1 MKNKKLFVIAGIV
14 VGVLLV
20 VLVVLPLVI
29 NVDQFRP
36 QIQAQ
41 ISSALGRKVEIGKLS
56 LSLLSGGVTASDMTI
71 SDDPAYSNQPF
82 LKAKTLDV
90 GVDLM
95 GMIFSRSL
103 SVRSITLEKPEL
115 QLLRTASGKWNF
127 SSIGNANAAPTPAP
141 RGRGK
146 KSEPPQA
153 TNPSS
158 GTTANVSVGELKIK
172 NGRVVVGT
180 VGRGKQ
186 YVYDDVN
193 LTASDVSFDSK
204 IPFTFDAKTPG
215 GGSLKADG
223 TVGPINRTDASA
235 TPLQANLKIEHMDLA
250 STGFVDPSSGL
261 GGVLDYTG
269 TVKSNGK
276 QAHSEGLA
284 KVDKL
289 RVVKSGQPA
298 RQPISVDYATDY
310 DVARESGT
318 LTKGDIKTGN
328 SIAKLSG
335 DYFTKG
341 DATTLRMKLKGDSL
355 PVNDIQGVLP
365 AFGVVLPKGASL
377 SGGTATANLGVDGPI
392 DRLVTSGAV
401 NVSNTKLSGYDL
413 KSHLPGPLMALAG
426 VHTGSDTI
434 IQTMASGLRIAPEG
448 IQTSGLNIVVPDV
461 GTITGDGVIGAN
473 NALNFKMLAKLA
485 NANNV
490 VGGVSQLVSF
500 GQQKG
505 EVPFLI
511 QGTTSNPIF
520 LPDMGRAITGTAAA
534 PVKGA
539 TGLFGGIFGKK
550 QKQ

>member
-1 MKNKKLFVIAGIV
+1 MKNKKFFVIAGIV

-20 VLVVLPLVI
+20 VLVVLPLFI

-36 QIQAQ
+36 QIEAQ

-71 SDDPAYSNQPF
+71 SDDPNFSNQPF

-103 SVRSITLEKPEL
+103 SVRSITLEKPEV
-115 QLLRTASGKWNF
+115 QLLRTANGKWNY
-127 SSIGNANAAPTPAP
+127 SSIGNANAASTPP

-146 KSEPPQA
+146 RAEPAPA
-153 TNPSS
+153 TNSS
-158 GTTANVSVGELKIK
+158 SSTTPNVSVGELKIK

-186 YVYDDVN
+186 YVYEDVN
-193 LTASDVSFDSK
+193 LTANNVSMDSK
-204 IPFTFDAKTPG
+204 VPFTFDAKTPG
-215 GGSLKADG
+215 GGSLQADG
-223 TVGPINRTDASA
+223 TFGPMNRTDASA
-235 TPLQANLKIEHMDLA
+235 TPLQANVKIEHMDLA

-261 GGVLDYTG
+261 GGILDYTG
-269 TVKSNGK
+269 KVKSDGK
-276 QAHSEGLA
+276 QAHSEGVA

-289 RVVKSGQPA
+289 RLVKSGQPA
-298 RQPISVDYATDY
+298 HQPITFDYASDY
-310 DVARESGT
+310 DVAKQSGT

-328 SIAKLSG
+328 SVAKLTG

-341 DATTLRMKLKGDSL
+341 ESPALRMKLKGDSL
-355 PVNDIQGVLP
+355 PVNDIQGILP
-365 AFGVVLPKGASL
+365 AFGVVLPRGASL

-392 DRLVTSGAV
+392 DRLVTTGAV
-401 NVSNTKLSGYDL
+401 NIANTKLSGYDL

-426 VHTGSDTI
+426 VHTGSDTM

-448 IQTSGLNIVVPDV
+448 IQTNGLNIVVPDV
-461 GTITGDGVIGAN
+461 GTMTGDGVIGAN
-473 NALNFKMLAKLA
+473 NSLNFKMLAKLT
-485 NANNV
+485 NNNNV
-490 VGGVSQLVSF
+490 VGGVSQLVSL

-534 PVKGA
+534 PVKGVG
-539 TGLFGGIFGKK
+539 GLLGGMFGKK